1 MRDLFFPTPLESM
14 SRLNP
19 RQQEAVNYVG
29 GPLLVLAGAGSGK
42 TSVITRKIAYLVQ
55 QCGVRAQ
62 YIVAVTFTNKA
73 AREMKERVGSLLR
86 GAEGRGLTVS
96 TFHNL
101 GLNIIRKEYAR
112 LGYKPGFSIF
122 DESDIK
128 ALLTDIM
135 QKEYAGDDG
144 ADEIKHMIGS
154 WKNDLI
160 LPPEALENARNPREQ
175 TAAIVYAAY
184 QRTLKAYNALDFDD
198 LILLPVKLFQ
208 DHPDILEKWQNRV
221 RYLLVDEYQDT
232 NASQYLLVK
241 QLIGTRNQF
250 TVVGDDD
257 QSIYAWRGARPE
269 NLMLLKE
276 DYPSLKVVML
286 EQNYRSTSR
295 ILRCANTLIANNPHA
310 FEKQLWSEMGHGDEI
325 RVIRCKN
332 EDAEAERVAME
343 ILTLHL
349 RTDRPY
355 RDFAIL
361 YRGNYQAKLIEL
373 KLQHHQVPYRLSG
386 GTSFFAR
393 QEVKDLMSYFR
404 LLVNPDDDNA
414 YLRVI
419 NVPRREIGST
429 TLEKLGNYAT
439 QRGTSMYTASAELG
453 LAEHLDSRFVDR
465 LQRFKR
471 WMDGVRLQVAQADP
485 IAALRAMVAD
495 IDYENWIRQNSSSD
509 KAADYRIGNVNFLI
523 DALKNTLEKDE
534 DGDMTIEDAIGKLVL
549 RDMLER
555 QQEEEEG
562 ADGVQM
568 MTLHASKGL
577 EFPYVF
583 IMGMEEEI
591 LPHRSSIEADTI
603 EEERRLAYVGIT
615 RARQT
620 LAFTFAA
627 KRKQYGEVIDCSP
640 SRFLD
645 ELPADDL
652 AWEGL
657 QDTPVEVKAARGNH
671 ALADIRAMLKR

>member
-1 MRDLFFPTPLESM
+1 M
-14 SRLNP
+14 SKLNP
-19 RQQEAVNYVG
+19 RQAEAVAYIS

-55 QCGVRAQ
+55 QCGIRAQ
-62 YIVAVTFTNKA
+62 YICAVTFTNKA
-73 AREMKERVGSLLR
+73 AREMKARVASLLKA
-86 GAEGRGLTVS
+86 GEGRGLTVS

-101 GLNIIRKEYAR
+101 GLNIIRREYVH

-122 DESDIK
+122 DEGDIK

-135 QKEYAGDDG
+135 QKEYQGDDG
-144 ADEIKHMIGS
+144 LDEIKNYIGN

-160 LPPEALENARNPREQ
+160 LPEEALEKARTPKEQ
-175 TAAIVYAAY
+175 TAAVVYLHY
-184 QRTLKAYNALDFDD
+184 QRTLKAYNAVDFDD
-198 LILLPVKLFQ
+198 LILMPVKLFQ
-208 DHPDILEKWQNRV
+208 DHPEVLERWRNRI
-221 RYLLVDEYQDT
+221 RYMLVDEYQDT
-232 NASQYLLVK
+232 NTSQYLLVK
-241 QLIGTRNQF
+241 MLVQERAQF

-269 NLMLLKE
+269 NLMQLK
-276 DYPSLKVVML
+276 DDFPSLKVVML

-295 ILRCANTLIANNPHA
+295 ILKCANVLIANNPHV
-310 FEKQLWSEMGHGDEI
+310 FEKQLWSEMGHGDPI
-325 RVIRCKN
+325 RVLRCKN
-332 EDAEAERVAME
+332 EDGEAERIALE

-349 RTDRPY
+349 KTQRPY
-355 RDFAIL
+355 ADFAIL
-361 YRGNYQAKLIEL
+361 YRGNHQAKLMEL
-373 KLQHHQVPYRLSG
+373 KLQHYQIPYRLSG

-393 QEVKDLMSYFR
+393 QEVKDVMSYLR

-414 YLRVI
+414 FLRVI

-429 TLEKLGNYAT
+429 TLEKLGNYAGS
-439 QRGTSMYTASAELG
+439 RDLSMYAAADEIGLG
-453 LAEHLDSRFVDR
+453 EHLDARFTER
-465 LQRFKR
+465 LGRFKR
-471 WMDGVRLQVAQADP
+471 WMDGVRQNCAGEDP
-485 IAALRAMVAD
+485 IGALRSMVMD
-495 IDYENWIRQNSSSD
+495 IDYENWIRQNASSD
-509 KAADYRIGNVNFLI
+509 KVADFRMGNVWFLM
-523 DALKNTLEKDE
+523 DALKNILEKDE
-534 DGDMTIEDAIGKLVL
+534 DGEMTIEDAIAKLVL

-620 LAFTFAA
+620 LAFTYATR
-627 KRKQYGEVIDCSP
+627 RKQYGELIDCTP

-645 ELPADDL
+645 ELPPEDL
-652 AWEGL
+652 QWEGL
-657 QDTPVEVKAARGNH
+657 EEAPQEQKAARGND
-671 ALADIRAMLKR
+671 ALAAMRALLKRG

>member
-1 MRDLFFPTPLESM
+1 M

-42 TSVITRKIAYLVQ
+42 TSVITRKIAHLVQ
-55 QCGVRAQ
+55 NCGIQARH
-62 YIVAVTFTNKA
+62 IVAMTFTNKA
-73 AREMKERVGSLLR
+73 AREMKERVGSLLK

-101 GLNIIRKEYAR
+101 GMNIIRKEYAA

-122 DESDIK
+122 DEGDIK
-128 ALLTDIM
+128 ALLSDIM
-135 QKEYAGDDG
+135 QKEYSGDDG
-144 ADEIKHMIGS
+144 ADEIKNYIGG
-154 WKNDLI
+154 WKNELI
-160 LPPEALENARNPREQ
+160 MPDEALANSRNPKEQ
-175 TAAIVYAAY
+175 TAAIVYLHY
-184 QRTLKAYNALDFDD
+184 QRTLKAYNAVDFDD

-208 DHPDILEKWQNRV
+208 AHPDILEKWQNRI

-241 QLIGTRNQF
+241 LLVGMRNQF

-295 ILRCANTLIANNPHA
+295 ILKCANVLIANNPHA

-332 EDAEAERVAME
+332 EENECERVAME
-343 ILTLHL
+343 ILTEHL
-349 RTDRPY
+349 RTERPY
-355 RDFAIL
+355 SDFAIL
-361 YRGNYQAKLIEL
+361 YRGNYQAKLMEL
-373 KLQHHQVPYRLSG
+373 KLQHHQIPYRLSG

-414 YLRVI
+414 FLRVI

-439 QRGTSMYTASAELG
+439 ERKISMYAACDEVGLG
-453 LAEHLDSRFVDR
+453 AHLDNRYGER

-471 WMDGVRLQVAQADP
+471 WMDTIRQQCAQNEP
-485 IAALRAMVAD
+485 IAVLRSMVMD
-495 IDYENWIRQNSSSD
+495 IDYENWLRQNASSD
-509 KAADYRIGNVNFLI
+509 KVAEARMGNVWFLI
-523 DALKNTLEKDE
+523 EALKNTLERDE
-534 DGDMTIEDAIGKLVL
+534 DGEMTIEEAIGKLVL

-555 QQEEEEG
+555 QQEEQEG
-562 ADGVQM
+562 AEGVQM

-577 EFPYVF
+577 EFPSVF
-583 IMGMEEEI
+583 IIGVEEEI

-615 RARQT
+615 RARQNLT
-620 LAFTFAA
+620 MTFAA
-627 KRKQYGEVIDCSP
+627 KRKQYGEIIDCSS

-645 ELPADDL
+645 ELPPEDLVWHGQDD
-652 AWEGL
+652 A
-657 QDTPVEVKAARGNH
+657 PVEVKAARGND
-671 ALADIRAMLKR
+671 ALANMRAMLKRPAAE